1 MEGHLELWALSKWQI
16 WELRVWPRHCV
27 RLRSSIRMSAGMAH
41 MVISPP
47 ICLNIRRLSTL
58 HWHQMNWS
66 WFWPWYTFGNISGFC
81 APRIDTANSHPVFC
95 ERNSNW
101 IIFVKRIRHLDILV
115 VLISISLLILYL
127 FSCILSFSLIIC
139 SSKLILLLFFLFLIN
154 SKNNKWNT
162 SSVIMKSKT
171 RLGWFQVPVVTLEC
185 FMITA

>member
-1 MEGHLELWALSKWQI
+1 MELWALSKWQI
-16 WELRVWPRHCV
+16 WELRVWPRHGV

-101 IIFVKRIRHLDILV
+101 IIFVKRIQHLDILV

-154 SKNNKWNT
+154 RKNNKWNT